1 MLEGRY
7 YVVTHCLLTSLLI
20 LTDDE
25 DMLEVVGL
33 EPNVDGLARETTVGE
48 GEPG

>member
-1 MLEGRY
+1 MNHVELE
-7 YVVTHCLLTSLLI
+7 
-20 LTDDE
+20 DDQMNDE

-33 EPNVDGLARETTVGE
+33 EPDVDGLAREATVGE